1 MQKILNDTKR
11 QKGFTPL
18 EKSRSERLPPRLSAE
33 RSQTGFTLI
42 EILVVIGI
50 IAILAA
56 VVLIAINPAR
66 QFAQAND
73 SQRTSN
79 VNAILNAI
87 GQYMAD
93 NQGDIPPGGIPLADS
108 SVDAN
113 FDDIGDGTG
122 EADLCDALVPTYM
135 PAFPVDPDVPNGPV
149 DDCTVTYNAIYQI
162 IQDDTTLRITVR
174 AVSEVDG
181 DFIEV
186 TR

>member
-1 MQKILNDTKR
+1 MRKSQNK
-11 QKGFTPL
+11 KG
-18 EKSRSERLPPRLSAE
+18 
-33 RSQTGFTLI
+33 GFTLI

-87 GQYMAD
+87 GQK
-93 NQGDIPPGGIPLADS
+93 IADS
-108 SVDAN
+108 KGNFATGGCPALSTTTATEIKVGATGGVDLACL
-113 FDDIGDGTG
+113 
-122 EADLCDALVPTYM
+122 APTYL
-135 PAFPVDPDVPNGPV
+135 PSFPFDPTTGTASSTKYFVL
-149 DDCTVTYNAIYQI
+149 
-162 IQDDTTLRITVR
+162 QDASGRITVS
-174 AVSEVDG
+174 APDTQIATPDIS
-181 DFIEV
+181 V